1 MRGNNMIKKLVFSLL
16 VMSLGFS
23 QLQVGDTS
31 PDFEAPICMNILD
44 GMDDNWS
51 LFEEGNGKVI
61 WINLYTSW

>member
-1 MRGNNMIKKLVFSLL
+1 
-16 VMSLGFS
+16 
-23 QLQVGDTS
+23 
-31 PDFEAPICMNILD
+31 MNILD